1 MLEDDA
7 LFEHRQLRML
17 QSLFTRIREG
27 AHISGCVSHTNTDG
41 GHVCIDW
48 GKDGLNSGS
57 WDVLSLGVSALS
69 QAQSGASDEKVEGE
83 QLERWPEDAIVA
95 EEWMRT
101 AKWIRKPEAMLGNR
115 FFSCVHHT
123 RTGVHEFVA
132 TCKQAWIR
140 AA

>member
-17 QSLFTRIREG
+17 QALFARIWEG
-27 AHISGCVSHTNTDG
+27 ADRNGCVSRTDTDG
-41 GHVCIDW
+41 GHVCIDSR
-48 GKDGLNSGS
+48 KDGLNSGS

-69 QAQSGASDEKVEGE
+69 RAQSGASDEKVEGE
-83 QLERWPEDAIVA
+83 QLERGPEDAVVA

-101 AKWIRKPEAMLGNR
+101 AKWIRTPEALLGNR

-123 RTGVHEFVA
+123 RTGVHAFVA